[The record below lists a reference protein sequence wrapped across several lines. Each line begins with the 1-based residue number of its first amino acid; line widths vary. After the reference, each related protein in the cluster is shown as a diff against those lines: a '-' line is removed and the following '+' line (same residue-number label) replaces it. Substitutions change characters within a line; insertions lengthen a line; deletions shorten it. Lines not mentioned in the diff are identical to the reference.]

1 MGSFA
6 LDVRCAFRGL
16 LRSRPRT
23 VGILST
29 LYGSGRLARTVT
41 KRSFQFLTTDRGT
54 NFLRIFGRLRSGG
67 TVAQVRDEWG
77 RIARELREAYP
88 GTNAKK
94 TEPRV
99 LPLKEEMLGT
109 QRPALVLLMGA
120 VLSVWLLACTNIL
133 NLQLIRLL
141 AHERE
146 SAIRCAIG
154 ASAMEVTRPY
164 LIENIA
170 LICAGG
176 GLGAAVAAS
185 PCGSRCGVYTVVSAA
200 AREQRRQLAI
210 RLALGASPS
219 AMVRAV
225 LALTGGLLGIGV
237 PLGLALAGLALPF
250 VLTDLGVDSND
261 WSVSVLASAVISV
274 AAVAASYLRARRVLE
289 LDPALT
295 LRSE

>member
-54 NFLRIFGRLRSGG
+54 NFLRIFGRLRSGR

-225 LALTGGLLGIGV
+225 LALTGGLLARYWRAAWAGTGGSRAPVRADRSRRGFERLVGV
-237 PLGLALAGLALPF
+237 
-250 VLTDLGVDSND
+250 
-261 WSVSVLASAVISV
+261 
-274 AAVAASYLRARRVLE
+274 RACVRGDFLWPQLRRVIC
-289 LDPALT
+289 ALVVCWSSIR
-295 LRSE
+295 LSR